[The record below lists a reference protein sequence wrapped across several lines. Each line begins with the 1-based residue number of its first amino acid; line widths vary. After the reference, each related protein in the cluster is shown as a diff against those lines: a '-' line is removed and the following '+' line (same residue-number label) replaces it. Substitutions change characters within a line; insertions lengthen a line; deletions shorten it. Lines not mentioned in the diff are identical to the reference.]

1 MAVSGSHSAMIFL
14 IIVTAL
20 LFGYFLG
27 ISRVPAHVSDF
38 IVGLEVP
45 RFVILLGILTM
56 YVVAGS
62 FIDMLAFAFLTL
74 PIIFPTILALGYD
87 PLWFSIITVH
97 ILNEIGVKKIIAKAL
112 SEEHEKILR
121 LVGAHE
127 IVSPEKDVAQKL
139 GNQINAP
146 NLIDYI
152 PLQSGFVIQEIAA
165 PDGFI
170 GKSLAE
176 IALRKKY
183 KVTVLAIKSIIPDV
197 NIINP
202 GGDVLIKESDI
213 LFVFG
218 DEKDIETLHRKT
230 KIE

>member
-1 MAVSGSHSAMIFL
+1 MKKVAIIGLGSF
-14 IIVTAL
+14 
-20 LFGYFLG
+20 G
-27 ISRVPAHVSDF
+27 ISLAKYLSNKKDIEIMAIDNHEGKVNEIKDLVTQPITTDATIKENLVTIGIKEMDF
-38 IVGLEVP
+38 IVVCSGPGLEP
-45 RFVILLGILTM
+45 
-56 YVVAGS
+56 
-62 FIDMLAFAFLTL
+62 
-74 PIIFPTILALGYD
+74 
-87 PLWFSIITVH
+87 SIITVH

-112 SEEHEKILR
+112 SEEHAKILR
-121 LVGAHE
+121 LVGADE

-165 PDGFI
+165 PDSFV
-170 GKSLAE
+170 GKSLVE

-202 GGDVLIKESDI
+202 GGDVVIKESDI

-218 DEKDIETLHRKT
+218 DEKDIEKLHKKT